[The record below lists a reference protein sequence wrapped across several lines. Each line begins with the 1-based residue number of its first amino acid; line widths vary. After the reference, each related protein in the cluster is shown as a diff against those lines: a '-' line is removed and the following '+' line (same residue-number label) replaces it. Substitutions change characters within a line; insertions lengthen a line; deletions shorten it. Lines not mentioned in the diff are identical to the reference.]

1 LYRIASVPGVREAFP
16 STSIALRIYLSLLVT
31 NWSEERSFSV
41 LARVKNNCRAA
52 MTDQRLTHLSLVAI
66 ENDVIRNLDFND
78 VVDIFEKF
86 EARKVVL

>member
-1 LYRIASVPGVREAFP
+1 
-16 STSIALRIYLSLLVT
+16 
-31 NWSEERSFSV
+31 
-41 LARVKNNCRAA
+41 